1 MTPEINQPEDRV
13 TLGITHGDINGISYE
28 IIIKAFQDQ
37 RIFDLFTPIVYG
49 HSKVAAYYRN
59 SVNMPDFNF
68 NIIKSADKAHQK
80 KPNLINISEGEVR
93 IEMGQPSSSAGQLA
107 VESLEMAVR
116 DLKHGRIDAIVTA
129 PINKN
134 SIQSDKFRFPGH
146 TEFFAEKFD
155 SGDVLM
161 LMVSDRLRMGVA
173 TAHIPLKEV
182 SSKLTPN
189 LLESKLR
196 IYHEGLMRDFGI
208 RKPRIAVLGLNPHA
222 GEEGLLGS
230 EENDVII
237 PVINKLMDEGKL
249 VYGPFPADGFFGSD
263 AYTRYDGILAMY
275 HDQGLI
281 PFKSMSFS
289 NGVNYTMGLPVIRTS
304 PAHGTAFEI
313 TGKNM
318 ASPESLREAMYLA
331 VDIFRN
337 RKLFEEVN
345 KDPLPYNMI
354 EEENNQT
361 RHTEENHED
370 AIQGSD
376 SQ

>member
-13 TLGITHGDINGISYE
+13 TIGITHGDINGISYE
-28 IIIKAFQDQ
+28 IIIKSFQDQ

-59 SVNMPDFNF
+59 SVNLPDFNF
-68 NIIKSADKAHQK
+68 NIIKSVDKAHQK
-80 KPNLINISEGEVR
+80 KPNLINVSEGEVR

-116 DLKHGRIDAIVTA
+116 DLKHGRIDAVVTA
-129 PINKN
+129 PINKH

-146 TEFFAEKFD
+146 TEYFAEKFD
-155 SGDVLM
+155 AGDVLM

-173 TAHIPLKEV
+173 TAHLPIKDV
-182 SSKLTPN
+182 SSHLTQD

-196 IYHEGLMRDFGI
+196 VYHEGLMRDFGI
-208 RKPRIAVLGLNPHA
+208 RKPRIAALGLNPHA
-222 GEEGLLGS
+222 GEEGLLGN

-237 PVINKLMDEGKL
+237 PVVNKLMEEGKL
-249 VYGPFPADGFFGSD
+249 IYGPFPADGFFGSD
-263 AYTRYDGILAMY
+263 AYSKYDGILAMY

-289 NGVNYTMGLPVIRTS
+289 KGVNYTMGLPVIRTS

-313 TGKNM
+313 TGKNI
-318 ASPESLREAMYLA
+318 ASPESLRAAMYLA
-331 VDIFRN
+331 VDIYRN
-337 RKLFEEVN
+337 RKIYDEVS
-345 KDPLPYNMI
+345 KDPLPYHMI
-354 EEENNQT
+354 EEENNRT
-361 RHTEENHED
+361 RQADESQGD
-370 AIQGSD
+370 FSQDSDIQ
-376 SQ
+376 